1 MRGHYFEKILLMNS
15 IVSEID
21 DNRSPGSLKIS
32 SFADFALFL
41 EIVSMTAN
49 M

>member
-1 MRGHYFEKILLMNS
+1 MSGHYFEKVLLMNS

-21 DNRSPGSLKIS
+21 DSRSPGLLKIS
-32 SFADFALFL
+32 SFADLSLFL